1 MNSPLSQKNFAT
13 EDTEDTEDTEE
24 KQKRRKENWVI
35 KG

>member
-13 EDTEDTEDTEE
+13 ENTEDTEE

>member
-1 MNSPLSQKNFAT
+1 MNSPLSQKNF
-13 EDTEDTEDTEE
+13 DTEDTEE